1 MVDLI
6 GAYTAWQVLGA
17 FALGFVVG
25 FVLCACIDK

>member
-1 MVDLI
+1 MYTCM
-6 GAYTAWQVLGA
+6 YTAWQVLGA